1 MADLTARSMMRA
13 VAGFG
18 VVAALLAGASGLAA
32 PKPAPKS
39 GPAPAPAALAIALA
53 DFGAGAV
60 DASGLR
66 AIRCDAAEGQA
77 GALDCRWEQ
86 RMGSGWQLQTSW
98 LSQTNGVWKVLDVPL
113 TLPSVD
119 RGKLKPLPGSTAP

>member
-1 MADLTARSMMRA
+1 MTHKPIMRA
-13 VAGFG
+13 TTGICA
-18 VVAALLAGASGLAA
+18 AALLVAGASGLLAQKVA
-32 PKPAPKS
+32 PKP

-60 DASGLR
+60 DADSLR
-66 AIRCDAAEGQA
+66 AIRCDVAAGQA

-86 RMGSGWQLQTSW
+86 RMSAGWQLQTSW

-119 RGKLKPLPGSTAP
+119 RGKLKPLPGSAAN

>member
-1 MADLTARSMMRA
+1 MRA
-13 VAGFG
+13 MAGLCAAASLVAG
-18 VVAALLAGASGLAA
+18 AGGLSAQ
-32 PKPAPKS
+32 KPAPKP
-39 GPAPAPAALAIALA
+39 GPAPAPAALGIALA

-60 DASGLR
+60 DAGSLR
-66 AIRCDAAEGQA
+66 AIRCDMADAQE

-86 RMGSGWQLQTSW
+86 RTGAGWQLQTSW

-119 RGKLKPLPGSTAP
+119 RGKLKPLPGSAGK

>member
-1 MADLTARSMMRA
+1 MRVMTGVCA
-13 VAGFG
+13 VASL
-18 VVAALLAGASGLAA
+18 VAGASGLSAQ
-32 PKPAPKS
+32 KPA
-39 GPAPAPAALAIALA
+39 PAPAPAALAIALA

-60 DASGLR
+60 VAGDLR
-66 AIRCDAAEGQA
+66 AIRCDAAAGQA

-86 RMGSGWQLQTSW
+86 RMSAGWQLQTSW

-119 RGKLKPLPGSTAP
+119 RGKLKPLPGSAAN

>member
-1 MADLTARSMMRA
+1 MRA
-13 VAGFG
+13 ATSFCA
-18 VVAALLAGASGLAA
+18 AALLMVGAAGVSAQ
-32 PKPAPKS
+32 KPAPKA

-60 DASGLR
+60 DAGSLR
-66 AIRCDAAEGQA
+66 AIRCDMADAQE

-86 RMGSGWQLQTSW
+86 RTGAGWQLQTSW

-119 RGKLKPLPGSTAP
+119 RGKLKPLSGSAPK

>member
-1 MADLTARSMMRA
+1 MRA
-13 VAGFG
+13 MAGLCVAASLVAGTG
-18 VVAALLAGASGLAA
+18 GLSAQ
-32 PKPAPKS
+32 KPAPKP

-60 DASGLR
+60 DAGSLR
-66 AIRCDAAEGQA
+66 AIRCDMVDAQE

-86 RMGSGWQLQTSW
+86 RTAAGWQLQTSW
-98 LSQTNGVWKVLDVPL
+98 LSQINGVWKVLDVPL

-119 RGKLKPLPGSTAP
+119 RGKLKPLPGSAAK